1 MFCDGPLAHRNFR
14 LLLTSD
20 GLSML
25 GSAMAAVAVPF
36 AILDVG
42 GSAADVG
49 YVSAAV
55 LASTVVCL
63 LFGGVLSDR
72 LPRLRV
78 MVASEAV
85 QCAAQAGFAAVV
97 LTGRASMAM
106 VVALSAVRGAAFGF
120 YLPAAQ
126 GLVPQTVP
134 ADTLSAANAYR
145 RLVAN
150 STQIGGALAG
160 GVAVAVLGA
169 GWTLA
174 ADALSFAAALVVRVG
189 MRMPAVHARRQSG
202 YLQDLTEGWGEFTR
216 HSWLW
221 TTVIQFAIINATF
234 VGCFTVLGP
243 VVADETLNGAR
254 TWGAVV
260 AAQAVG
266 AAVGAGVIMR
276 LRPHRPLIAGV
287 LGAACLALPLIAL
300 ATSTSLVLIAA
311 AAVVAGIGVEI
322 FAVAWATTT
331 QEQIAQDTLSR
342 VSAYDA
348 VGSYALSPLGPLIVG
363 PVSAV
368 IGITGT
374 LLAGGVLIAVA
385 ALALLAVPSVRALSS
400 GTALTRA

>member
-1 MFCDGPLAHRNFR
+1 MSSGGPLAHRNFR
-14 LLLTSD
+14 LLLASD

-36 AILDVG
+36 AVLNTG

-55 LASTVVCL
+55 LTSTVVSL

-85 QCAAQAGFAAVV
+85 QGAAQAGFAAV
-97 LTGRASMAM
+97 LLADCGSTAIM
-106 VVALSAVRGAAFGF
+106 VALSAIRGAAFGF

-126 GLVPQTVP
+126 GLVPQVVP
-134 ADTLSAANAYR
+134 AEKLSAANAYR

-150 STQIGGALAG
+150 STQIGGALVG
-160 GVAVAVLGA
+160 GVAVGVLGA
-169 GWTLA
+169 SWTLA
-174 ADALSFAAALVVRVG
+174 ADALSFAAALAVRLG
-189 MRMPAVHARRQSG
+189 MRMPAVQARRQSR
-202 YLQDLTEGWGEFTR
+202 YLQDLNAGWGEFTR

-221 TTVIQFAIINATF
+221 TTVILFAIINATF
-234 VGCFTVLGP
+234 LGCFTVLGP
-243 VVADETLNGAR
+243 VVADKSLDGAR

-260 AAQAVG
+260 AAQAAG
-266 AAVGAGVIMR
+266 AAVGAGVFMR
-276 LRPHRPLIAGV
+276 LRPHRPLISGV
-287 LGAACLALPLIAL
+287 VGAACLSLPLIAL
-300 ATSTSLVLIAA
+300 ASSTTLVLIAA
-311 AAVVAGIGVEI
+311 AAVGAGIGVEI
-322 FAVAWATTT
+322 FAVAWSTTT
-331 QEQIAQDTLSR
+331 QEQIAEDKLSR

-348 VGSYALSPLGPLIVG
+348 VGSYALSPLGPFIVG

-368 IGITGT
+368 IGISET
-374 LLAGGVLIAVA
+374 LLASGTIIAVA

-400 GTALTRA
+400 GTVPTRA